1 PPQRLLRPSSNRSL
15 PHRPEYPR
23 CLTNPVSNYQQA
35 IHNTKK
41 QFASS
46 PDLSKELM
54 NAIMD
59 GSAAQTKMCRQ
70 ALDSKK
76 ILLGLLD
83 ILLGPAELYE
93 ALRARGGIHAPS
105 VMAVHI

>member
-1 PPQRLLRPSSNRSL
+1 M
-15 PHRPEYPR
+15 
-23 CLTNPVSNYQQA
+23 SNYQQA